1 MGRWM
6 PRALR
11 MEWGNLTEER
21 QESFITALMHLL
33 QGLIPTEHRASFR
46 TIRQGCD
53 AQRCK
58 ELHFL
63 EPAKIE
69 QFAHIGRALNMFQ
82 TLPPTLTNLSYA
94 PIKFHLNYTAAGNS
108 VDRDFM
114 PYSVCISIRNATVP
128 WRQEAAMYN
137 LLGKLTPTLLGAV
150 VSPLIG
156 KPYVLGVDGRSQRN
170 STWLL
175 RIHGKVAE
183 WIFATGKISLSEDMP
198 LENQICFEEQ
208 YPDQLMYCSQCT
220 NWGHHKEI
228 EGGLAGCSAPGTCS
242 YCGQNTSRSLYK
254 QHELECKKTLDSI
267 KCVHCKTQADFY
279 HDPSKPGNCPVSHC
293 NLLAKLKKLEAR
305 QESYN
310 IRFLSEITR
319 RVIIKGG
326 DINTLLSARRD
337 IWMGITQTDRYLAL
351 HNNLSGMDTIPSTWD
366 QHLNMGSTGT
376 HGLFNLTNYTHI
388 SGKPRSKLSIFRQLQ
403 TRHASEFCSKNQR
416 TRPGVQTPL
425 ENQLTGKEWS
435 NYQRVHNET
444 FQRTLWIQ
452 WEIELNCSNSKL

>member
-1 MGRWM
+1 MRSCLFTDKPPGLLGHYGPGYSILYAELAVARQGLLKYWEWNQTISANRLQLDEEEIVRRAEQNIGSSRPDTLPFYTPYPFSSLQDVTGPALPINPRTGMGRWM

-242 YCGQNTSRSLYK
+242 YCGQNTSRSFYK

-310 IRFLSEITR
+310 IHFPSEIT
-319 RVIIKGG
+319 
-326 DINTLLSARRD
+326 
-337 IWMGITQTDRYLAL
+337 
-351 HNNLSGMDTIPSTWD
+351 
-366 QHLNMGSTGT
+366 
-376 HGLFNLTNYTHI
+376 
-388 SGKPRSKLSIFRQLQ
+388 
-403 TRHASEFCSKNQR
+403 
-416 TRPGVQTPL
+416 
-425 ENQLTGKEWS
+425 
-435 NYQRVHNET
+435 
-444 FQRTLWIQ
+444 
-452 WEIELNCSNSKL
+452 